1 MVRVTLRERSEMNR
15 KTSLILLLA
24 MVVVLSVT
32 LLAGCSSRPSYSD
45 DPESLLNFVGKIV
58 RWMHGWVGNYGWT
71 VVVFT
76 VFLKLITL
84 PLDFWQRI
92 TTRKTS
98 MMMSKMQPVL
108 DEIDARYGKDPQ
120 RANMEKQKVYKKYGF
135 STASSCL
142 PMIITMVVF
151 FVMFGGLT
159 SYSNYNSVVN
169 YQNLSSHY
177 NEQYMT
183 LVKADENYIA
193 YYNQLIAEGKEEEAA
208 AQSALIE
215 FYENHKETNQT
226 YVNTALDTIP
236 EYYQQ
241 NHESWLWIQNIWQPD
256 TWSPIMVD
264 YQKFISNFSNQDVEN
279 YVSEQQYNNIRE
291 KVLSSTDRSWNGL
304 MILPFM
310 SVGLSFLSIFIS
322 QKLDRRK
329 DAPKPANDTQAATN
343 RTMMI
348 MMPLMMAFFGFMY
361 TGAFAIYMVFN
372 YMLSIIT
379 TVALKVPVDKIVS
392 KSLAKAENLSS
403 SQKESYKR

>member
-1 MVRVTLRERSEMNR
+1 MR
-15 KTSLILLLA
+15 K
-24 MVVVLSVT
+24 
-32 LLAGCSSRPSYSD
+32 
-45 DPESLLNFVGKIV
+45 
-58 RWMHGWVGNYGWT
+58 
-71 VVVFT
+71 
-76 VFLKLITL
+76 
-84 PLDFWQRI
+84 
-92 TTRKTS
+92 
-98 MMMSKMQPVL
+98 
-108 DEIDARYGKDPQ
+108 
-120 RANMEKQKVYKKYGF
+120 
-135 STASSCL
+135 
-142 PMIITMVVF
+142 
-151 FVMFGGLT
+151 
-159 SYSNYNSVVN
+159 
-169 YQNLSSHY
+169 
-177 NEQYMT
+177 
-183 LVKADENYIA
+183 
-193 YYNQLIAEGKEEEAA
+193 
-208 AQSALIE
+208 

-264 YQKFISNFSNQDVEN
+264 YQKFISNFSNQDIEN

-304 MILPFM
+304 MILPLM